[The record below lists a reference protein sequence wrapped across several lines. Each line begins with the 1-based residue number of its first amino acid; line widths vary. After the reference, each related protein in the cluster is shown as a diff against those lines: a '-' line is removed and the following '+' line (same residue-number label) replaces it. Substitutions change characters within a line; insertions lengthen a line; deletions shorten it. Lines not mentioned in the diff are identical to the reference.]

1 MATQWLRRAW
11 LLAASALLLSAC
23 GGGDIDSPL
32 QPIRVVAF
40 GDAMGDLGQT
50 GARYT
55 VNDGSVNNWTQVVA
69 NGYGRPLT
77 ATTVGGRSFAT
88 GNARIVAEPDA
99 GGETSTRTMQEQV
112 DAFLAADRPAGDD
125 LVLMSAGTSDLM
137 VQIQAVL
144 AGTQTE
150 DQARANLAQAAR
162 DMSAQVRRLLDAG
175 AKHIVVAGPYNLGR
189 SPWANQ
195 TGQNA
200 LMERLSGRFTDTL
213 LVSMVDLGATVLFID
228 VALLFNNETGNAT
241 GSGLDNVKDPA
252 CTSVDAG
259 LGIGTG
265 TGQVNSRLCTTGT
278 LLPGIDYA
286 RFLFADRVYPTPRG
300 HQLLG
305 DYALNRVRDRW

>member
-11 LLAASALLLSAC
+11 LLAASALLLAAC

-40 GDAMGDLGQT
+40 GDAMADLGQT

-55 VNDGSVNNWTQVVA
+55 VNDGSANWTQVVA
-69 NGYGRPLT
+69 GGYGRPLT
-77 ATTVGGRSFAT
+77 ATTAGGLSFAT

-99 GGETSTRTMQEQV
+99 GGATSTRTIQEQIN
-112 DAFLAADRPAGDD
+112 DFLAADRPAGDD
-125 LVLMSAGTSDLM
+125 LVLMSAGTSDLI
-137 VQIQAVL
+137 VQAQAVL
-144 AGTQTE
+144 AGAQTE

-175 AKHIVVAGPYNLGR
+175 AKHVVVAGPYNLGR
-189 SPWANQ
+189 SAWANQ
-195 TGQNA
+195 TGQNG
-200 LMERLSGRFTDTL
+200 LMERLSSRFTDTL

-241 GSGLDNVKDPA
+241 SSGLSNVRDPA

-259 LGIGTG
+259 PGIGTG
-265 TGQVNSRLCTTGT
+265 AGQVNSRLCTTST
-278 LLPGIDYA
+278 LVPGIDYT

-305 DYALNRVRDRW
+305 DFALNRIRDRW